1 MDNKGE
7 ILIYQTEDGL
17 TKIEVNMEDET
28 VWLNQTQLMELYQCS
43 KSNIS
48 EHITNIFNEGELKK
62 EEVVR
67 KFRTTGSDGKMYS
80 IIHYNL
86 DMIISLLTSGNRKLL
101 EGPGKISHDQAMKK
115 AKTEYRKYQEL
126 TLSPV
131 EEEYLKS
138 IKGVEKE
145 VKKRKRI

>member
-80 IIHYNL
+80 IIHYN
-86 DMIISLLTSGNRKLL
+86 S
-101 EGPGKISHDQAMKK
+101 
-115 AKTEYRKYQEL
+115 
-126 TLSPV
+126 
-131 EEEYLKS
+131 LKS
-138 IKGVEKE
+138 Y
-145 VKKRKRI
+145 RISYTMQLMVILRQKLSIRGQMQRNLLWD